1 MLRAVHLLDF
11 IRGSRASTEGR
22 RGGKVNMSKSRRT
35 TAEGRAQA
43 ERGEPLARAPL
54 RWGLALN
61 LTMALVLGLGLGFLQ
76 ANAGQLAVPIPPLAL
91 ALAGAGV
98 MGLLAGLT
106 ARLILRGWT
115 GTLKFLLSLLT
126 LLVWMAVAEATY
138 DVWVRLH
145 PFEYLARANNWVEMG
160 QLAIGCLSIIAINLI
175 GRRTRERASLQWI
188 WRSGDRAP
196 AATVARASLKWGLGL
211 NLAVAV
217 VLGLGLGFLQ
227 ANASQLT
234 VPVPPLA
241 LALTGAGGMGLLFGL
256 TARLTLRGWTEVL
269 KLLVVLLALLIWISV
284 AEATYAVW
292 TGLRPLEY
300 LARADNWVEMGQL
313 TIGCLG
319 AIVGGLARR
328 GTGLAEV
335 PLAPQRG
342 RGIAA
347 PVRRARRRRQPAA
360 TANGLLS
367 QRTASQ
373 PRQAARVRQR
383 WALLLPQLRLP
394 TRTRRRPLPVR
405 KSSGVKVIAKAED
418 RCPYCLDVIKKDDP
432 RGVVVCEI
440 CETPHHADCWEAGG
454 KCQVPHLIT

>member
-1 MLRAVHLLDF
+1 MLRAAHLLDF
-11 IRGSRASTEGR
+11 IRGSRASAEGR
-22 RGGKVNMSKSRRT
+22 RGGRANMSRSRRT
-35 TAEGRAQA
+35 AAEGRA
-43 ERGEPLARAPL
+43 EGGPLARAPL

-76 ANAGQLAVPIPPLAL
+76 ANASKLAVPVPPLAL

-115 GTLKFLLSLLT
+115 GALKLLLSMLT
-126 LLVWMAVAEATY
+126 LLAWMAVAEATY
-138 DVWVRLH
+138 AVWVGLR
-145 PFEYLARANNWVEMG
+145 PFEYLAGSDNWVEMG
-160 QLAIGCLSIIAINLI
+160 QLAIGCLSIMAVNLI
-175 GRRTRERASLQWI
+175 GRRTRERAPLQWI

-217 VLGLGLGFLQ
+217 GLGLGLGFLQ
-227 ANASQLT
+227 ANAGQLT

-241 LALTGAGGMGLLFGL
+241 LALAGAGVMGLLLGL
-256 TARLTLRGWTEVL
+256 ATQLTLRGRTEML
-269 KLLVVLLALLIWISV
+269 KLLAVLLALLVWLAM

-313 TIGCLG
+313 AIGCLS
-319 AIVGGLARR
+319 AIVGGLARQRASPAEVALASQRRR
-328 GTGLAEV
+328 GT
-335 PLAPQRG
+335 
-342 RGIAA
+342 AA
-347 PVRRARRRRQPAA
+347 PVRRAPRRRRQPAA
-360 TANGLLS
+360 TS
-367 QRTASQ
+367 QRTAGR

-383 WALLLPQLRLP
+383 RALSLPQLRLP

-405 KSSGVKVIAKAED
+405 RSSGARVIAKAEE
-418 RCPYCLDVIKKDDP
+418 RCPYCLDVVEKNDP
-432 RGVVVCEI
+432 RGMTMCEI
-440 CETPHHADCWEAGG
+440 CGTPHHADCWEAGG